1 LNGAVIRAVRVYEL
15 SDQDSGARWLVDR
28 IWPRGIAKFSL
39 ALAGW
44 ARDAAPSDELRRW
57 FGHDPRRWEEF
68 RRRYASELDR
78 SGESWRPLL
87 DAASIGDVLLLYA
100 ARDAEHNNAV
110 ALRDYLLERMVP
122 GPPDSEPARRAS
134 ARGPLQLALRTSPW
148 LSVSRS
154 TDSRQHRDGY
164 RAGRVQWLGRVRL

>member
-1 LNGAVIRAVRVYEL
+1 MALVPPAPLVARRQCGSETLGLNGAVIRAVRVYEL

-28 IWPRGIAKFSL
+28 IWPRGIAEASL

-44 ARDAAPSDELRRW
+44 APDAAPSDELRRW

-68 RRRYASELDR
+68 RRRYATELDR

-122 GPPDSEPARRAS
+122 SPPDLEP
-134 ARGPLQLALRTSPW
+134 
-148 LSVSRS
+148 
-154 TDSRQHRDGY
+154 
-164 RAGRVQWLGRVRL
+164 